1 VENIKTT
8 FQKLIKEDLP
18 RFILIMTQVGM
29 GLLFFIS
36 VYLPFVKGPEIINTT
51 VSMSEFPGSF
61 IFEVILFIS
70 VPLFLYLILSQKEN
84 LSRKV
89 ILVQNIIAL
98 LTLGY
103 GVLLY
108 RVGFPESTSGAFGK
122 HLEFV
127 LLIGMWLA
135 FLRPELVLSFIRR
148 FVKQENSKTESNLN
162 TVEETEQSF

>member
-1 VENIKTT
+1 MIFT
-8 FQKLIKEDLP
+8 FP
-18 RFILIMTQVGM
+18 AR
-29 GLLFFIS
+29 
-36 VYLPFVKGPEIINTT
+36 
-51 VSMSEFPGSF
+51 
-61 IFEVILFIS
+61 ILFIS

-135 FLRPELVLSFIRR
+135 FLKPELVLSFIRR